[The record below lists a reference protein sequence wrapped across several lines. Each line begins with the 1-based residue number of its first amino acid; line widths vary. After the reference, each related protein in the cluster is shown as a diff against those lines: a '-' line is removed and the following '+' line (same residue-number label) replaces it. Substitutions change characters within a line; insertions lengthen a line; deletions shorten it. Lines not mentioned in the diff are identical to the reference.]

1 MWTLQKSMFN
11 TNKSVLS
18 VYVFVLCNILF
29 FGGTSKVGF
38 LYWGGGGRENL
49 WVKFWILLKI
59 FQNL

>member
-49 WVKFWILLKI
+49 
-59 FQNL
+59 